1 MQSYSENQLD
11 IKVMKHLSSSKNK
24 IFIEAGA
31 NNGIWQSK
39 LRG

>member
-11 IKVMKHLSSSKNK
+11 ERVLKYLMPLKNK

-31 NNGIWQSK
+31 SK
-39 LRG
+39 